1 MIFANNVLPPL
12 EPKLL
17 VMWERIGEALKR
29 VYGAYQFAE
38 HGISAN
44 RSGAI
49 WCLALHS
56 IFTVYSLPFIIITI
70 GAKGL

>member
-1 MIFANNVLPPL
+1 LNFAKSVLSPL

-17 VMWERIGEALKR
+17 VMWERIGEALKV

-38 HGISAN
+38 TCISAN
-44 RSGAI
+44 MSGAI
-49 WCLALHS
+49 WCLALR
-56 IFTVYSLPFIIITI
+56 LPYTILPI